1 MSNPFPKPSLPNMNE
16 SPTGALR
23 DSKGKLPFSWVP
35 YEIIEAMAAVL
46 YKSSVAGGGKYP
58 DHNWKKCAEHS
69 VPMDSL
75 LRHSFK
81 RCRGEMTDNESG
93 LPHSWHMLVNAAFL
107 VYYEQY
113 APELNNLLPP
123 PKPKPE
129 NE

>member
-1 MSNPFPKPSLPNMNE
+1 MTASQ
-16 SPTGALR
+16 TGALR
-23 DSKGKLPFSWVP
+23 ENKGKLPFSWIP
-35 YEIIEAMAAVL
+35 YEVIEAMAAVL
-46 YKSSVAGGGKYP
+46 YKSSVSGGGKYP
-58 DHNWKKCAEHS
+58 NHNWKKCAEHS

-81 RCRGEMTDNESG
+81 RANGEMIDDGPKGSG

-113 APELNNLLPP
+113 APELNDMTGP

-129 NE
+129 NK

>member
-1 MSNPFPKPSLPNMNE
+1 MNQTKKSMVE

-23 DSKGKLPFSWVP
+23 DNTGKLPFSWIP
-35 YEIIEAMAAVL
+35 YEVIEAMAAVL
-46 YKSSVAGGGKYP
+46 YRSSVKGGGKYP

-81 RCRGEMTDNESG
+81 RCRGEMIDSESG

-113 APELNNLLPP
+113 APEMNDLKEP

-129 NE
+129 NK